1 MSDTTETLAAILAEM
16 RDYCS
21 GWSEDVDVTVKVGL
35 IYGWMCRI
43 AAAAERERAEFRRQL
58 QNEIQINNALA
69 TVRPQ
74 LHSVDD
80 VFAEAAK
87 ERAHEIELAKL
98 RAPGNAAALRGA
110 LEECRDYLYDVLR
123 DAFHNAQVSEQSGT
137 PSMAG
142 YEREQKLHKA
152 VEAAL
157 AAPARNCDRFATAE
171 GGAE

>member
-43 AAAAERERAEFRRQL
+43 AAAAER
-58 QNEIQINNALA
+58 
-69 TVRPQ
+69 
-74 LHSVDD
+74 
-80 VFAEAAK
+80 